1 MTARKSLEAILD
13 TRRDSREDR
22 DYANFL
28 RSAKREEEAEEQIG
42 TLVRDGV
49 TVHYVFPDGG
59 KYREGNRIELVQHLI
74 RNRYA

>member
-22 DYANFL
+22 DYKNFL
-28 RSAKREEEAEEQIG
+28 RSAKREEEAEEQVG
-42 TLVRDGV
+42 TLIRDGV
-49 TVHYVFPDGG
+49 TVRYVYPAGG
-59 KYREGNRIELVQHLI
+59 KYREGNCVELVQYLI